1 MTSADSKQTLR
12 ALFAPQVDDALGRQR
27 DDTDTLPTLERRVEL
42 YLRAVHG
49 ARPAT
54 EEQRADAR
62 RRILEAMT
70 VDMAETSTV
79 ARATVSQETQALRKA
94 TANTSQGSRLL
105 DVLRDALIRPLMTP
119 IVTGGPWRLAA
130 ISFAT
135 LVFAGVA
142 WSAVWFYAARAAESV
157 IASWVDSEAKSGR
170 AYSCG
175 SQGIGGFPVRIEL
188 SCVGL
193 NVTLANAAQPTLIV
207 NELQTVVSPL
217 APHTL
222 VTTINGPISVR
233 SNQSATLVGDW
244 SRARL
249 TLQSSPDSLR
259 QVSLA
264 LDEPTFSRLSRGSK
278 EPVFVGGRLE
288 FGAAPAG
295 ISDIKIVAH
304 ATGVSFPEG
313 DPITAQPFLAD
324 ISAVLRNLPKSPE
337 RLAVLLHN
345 WQSRGGSLEVIEARI
360 QQGDAVAMGTG
371 QLRLNDAGRIEGVLS
386 VAATDTYQQL
396 ARTYSLDAK
405 SGTRE
410 RERIAQSLLSD
421 SRSQSRSLGTP
432 ETAQP
437 ADRRSADERYRPQTM
452 QRQAEKM
459 EIPIRFVD
467 GRVYLEFTPI
477 GEIAP
482 LF

>member
-1 MTSADSKQTLR
+1 MTSVDSKQTLC
-12 ALFAPQVDDALGRQR
+12 ALFAPQVDDELGRQR
-27 DDTDTLPTLERRVEL
+27 DESDTLPTIERRVEL

-62 RRILEAMT
+62 RRILEAMA
-70 VDMAETSTV
+70 VDMANALETSTM
-79 ARATVSQETQALRKA
+79 ARATVNQETQALSKA
-94 TANTSQGSRLL
+94 TVNTSQSSRL
-105 DVLRDALIRPLMTP
+105 VNILRDALIWPLLTP
-119 IVTGGPWRLAA
+119 IGTGSPWRFAA

-170 AYSCG
+170 TYSCG

-207 NELQTVVSPL
+207 NELRTVVSPL

-233 SNQSATLVGDW
+233 SNQSATFVGDW
-244 SRARL
+244 SRAQL
-249 TLQSSPDSLR
+249 TLQSSPDSLG

-264 LDEPTFSRLSRGSK
+264 LDEPTFSRLSGDNK
-278 EPVFVGGRLE
+278 KPVLVGGRLE
-288 FGAAPAG
+288 LGAVPAG
-295 ISDIKIVAH
+295 ISGIKIVAH

-324 ISAVLRNLPKSPE
+324 ISAVLRNLPKSPA
-337 RLAVLLHN
+337 RLAVLLHD
-345 WQSRGGSLEVIEARI
+345 WQSRGGSLEVTEARI
-360 QQGDAVAMGTG
+360 QQGDAVAIGAG
-371 QLRLNDAGRIEGVLS
+371 QLRLNDAGRIEGALS

-410 RERIAQSLLSD
+410 RERIAQSLPAD
-421 SRSQSRSLGTP
+421 SRSRSRSLGTP

-437 ADRRSADERYRPQTM
+437 ADRPQTM
-452 QRQAEKM
+452 QRQAGKM
-459 EIPIRFVD
+459 DIPIRFVD